1 MSESETAVKL
11 WLSLKLPHG
20 VYRNYPLPYALVRS
34 AVFTSNR
41 YFGRQKRPK
50 YTERTKISAYG
61 ALEIYQ
67 LSGEQLDRTEL
78 DFLGSI
84 FNMAA
89 SSRMPSDEDQTVA
102 INVSENEIL
111 ASLNWLKDGRVKK
124 RLGDCLQR
132 MTAASYLF
140 DAIGLDSSIHA
151 LKFIEKYTR
160 TAESGKPVMYCI
172 HLQKEIS
179 KLFGATWTL
188 VNKAQ
193 RHALGSNS
201 LAQSLHAF
209 YTSHRN
215 PRPIS
220 EAKLRPIM
228 HREGMRTDKWITDLG
243 IALELLSK
251 ETTWRC
257 SYDEKSRLVDVKKPS
272 ATLAV
277 ASLKKPASK
286 VKDGEPEPKLK
297 ALFADVKPGPE
308 LLARQK
314 EWMAHRDE
322 HTFMQKISPEAV
334 TKKIQDF
341 LSQYGEA
348 AAIASIRLAKEL
360 DDFDYKYA
368 EKEYFIRQKK
378 QPSPGDDDDI

>member
-1 MSESETAVKL
+1 MSESETVVEL
-11 WLSLKLPHG
+11 WLPLKLPHG

-41 YFGRQKRPK
+41 YFGRQNRPQ
-50 YTERTKISAYG
+50 YTKRTKISAYG
-61 ALEIYQ
+61 NLEIYQ

-84 FNMAA
+84 FNLAA
-89 SSRMPSDEDQTVA
+89 NSLMPGDADQTVA

-111 ASLNWLKDGRVKK
+111 ASLNWLKDGHVKK

-151 LKFIEKYTR
+151 LKFIDKYTR

-193 RHALGSNS
+193 RHALESNS

-215 PRPIS
+215 PLPIS

-228 HREGMRTDKWITDLG
+228 HREGMRTDKWISDLG
-243 IALELLSK
+243 IALVLLSK

-272 ATLAV
+272 AKLAV
-277 ASLKKPASK
+277 APLKKPASE
-286 VKDGEPEPKLK
+286 VKDGEPGPKLK
-297 ALFADVKPGPE
+297 TLVKGAKPGPK
-308 LLARQK
+308 LMKLQK
-314 EWMAHRDE
+314 DLMTHRDE
-322 HTFMQKISPEAV
+322 HSFTEMISTEAV
-334 TKKIQDF
+334 TKKIQEF
-341 LSQYGEA
+341 CSQYGEA
-348 AAIASIRLAKEL
+348 ATIATISWAIET
-360 DDFDYKYA
+360 DDFNFKFSVRDY
-368 EKEYFIRQKK
+368 EDIHKK
-378 QPSPGDDDDI
+378 RAHPDVDDDN